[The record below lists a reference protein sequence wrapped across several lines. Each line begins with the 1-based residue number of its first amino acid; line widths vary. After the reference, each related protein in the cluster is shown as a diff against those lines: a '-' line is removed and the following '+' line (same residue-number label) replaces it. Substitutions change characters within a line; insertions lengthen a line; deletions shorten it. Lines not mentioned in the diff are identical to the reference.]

1 MTARRARG
9 CRVSHLRKGARG
21 PTHRAGGGR
30 HAEGCDS
37 RARAGA
43 LGCRTRRSRPCR
55 AGRAGAEEAGV
66 RARAAGAEPCA
77 RRSWSVLP
85 PARHP
90 SLVHPSICLRVHH
103 PSVCRSIHPPVIYPP
118 TCLPPM
124 HTPQRPPPI
133 CPSIC
138 LSTCAS
144 IRPSPLP
151 SVLPSTGPPGVCRAT
166 SVYRGCRA
174 EQGDGAPGVPGRVRQ
189 GGALGPV
196 GVPRA
201 LRRLQRQWG
210 PCTAEGGRGYGL
222 GTQGEGRGPDEGAWL
237 WGAGRSW
244 ARLRRRTPSW
254 ARPPHRHPC
263 WGALARGPPAPRA
276 PHGRKRGAG
285 LAVMAACGGA
295 RPASSAFVKVQAVG
309 WG

>member
-1 MTARRARG
+1 MPGFTPTERRAGPPRTG
-9 CRVSHLRKGARG
+9 PGAGGTPRAVTPG
-21 PTHRAGGGR
+21 PEQGRSAAARAVLARAERAGLTPKRPESGR
-30 HAEGCDS
+30 GRQAQS
-37 RARAGA
+37 RAHG
-43 LGCRTRRSRPCR
+43 G
-55 AGRAGAEEAGV
+55 AGRSCLPLAT
-66 RARAAGAEPCA
+66 RPSSIRP
-77 RRSWSVLP
+77 SVY
-85 PARHP
+85 A
-90 SLVHPSICLRVHH
+90 SITH
-103 PSVCRSIHPPVIYPP
+103 PSVRPYTHPLSTHPPVSHRCTHPNALHLSAHPFVCPP
-118 TCLPPM
+118 V
-124 HTPQRPPPI
+124 RPSVRVP
-133 CPSIC
+133 
-138 LSTCAS
+138 T
-144 IRPSPLP
+144 RPSPLP

-166 SVYRGCRA
+166 SVHRGCRA

-244 ARLRRRTPSW
+244 ARLHRRTPSW

-263 WGALARGPPAPRA
+263 WGALAWGPPAPRA

>member
-1 MTARRARG
+1 MPRA
-9 CRVSHLRKGARG
+9 VTPG
-21 PTHRAGGGR
+21 P
-30 HAEGCDS
+30 EQ
-37 RARAGA
+37 GA

-55 AGRAGAEEAGV
+55 AGRADAEEAGV

-90 SLVHPSICLRVHH
+90 SLIHPSITH
-103 PSVCRSIHPPVIYPP
+103 PSVRPYTHPLSTHPPVSHRCTHPNAIHLSAHPFVCPP
-118 TCLPPM
+118 V
-124 HTPQRPPPI
+124 RPSVRVP
-133 CPSIC
+133 
-138 LSTCAS
+138 T
-144 IRPSPLP
+144 RPSPLP
-151 SVLPSTGPPGVCRAT
+151 SVLPSTGPPDVCRAT
-166 SVYRGCRA
+166 SVHRGCTA
-174 EQGDGAPGVPGRVRQ
+174 EQGTVHQGVPGRVRQ
-189 GGALGPV
+189 GGVLGPV

-244 ARLRRRTPSW
+244 ARLHRCTPSW

-295 RPASSAFVKVQAVG
+295 RPAASAFVKVQAVG